1 MSSIRLL
8 GAIVLFGQITKKG
21 PVAPPAVG
29 NQPIPPKTSGGQL
42 LTKEMVSKL
51 PANESNYL
59 INRKPIVDAILKEL
73 RANRT
78 ICVSS
83 FAQRNNYDTDTVD
96 AVMYLL
102 GKMGVVRL
110 SSNSPKTWSL

>member
-1 MSSIRLL
+1 M
-8 GAIVLFGQITKKG
+8 
-21 PVAPPAVG
+21 
-29 NQPIPPKTSGGQL
+29 
-42 LTKEMVSKL
+42 TKEMVSKL

-78 ICVSS
+78 VCVSS
-83 FAQRNNYDTDTVD
+83 FAQRNSYDADIVD
-96 AVMYLL
+96 AIMSLL
-102 GKMGVVRL
+102 GKIDVVRL

>member
-42 LTKEMVSKL
+42 LTKEMVIKL

-78 ICVSS
+78 VCVSS
-83 FAQRNNYDTDTVD
+83 FAQRNSYDADIVD
-96 AVMYLL
+96 AIMYLL
-102 GKMGVVRL
+102 GKIDVVRL